1 MDIINIKIK
10 EIDDLIRLQ
19 LWDNL
24 NKIIIRILLIKI
36 KIMNNNHMFMIKLI
50 LILKIEVILDK
61 ICTIQTF
68 KIRINIYLNL
78 NLANNKIQKII
89 MDKNHNLGQKIVL
102 MKMML

>member
-10 EIDDLIRLQ
+10 EIDNLIRLQ

-36 KIMNNNHMFMIKLI
+36 KIMSNNHMFMIKLI

-61 ICTIQTF
+61 ICTI
-68 KIRINIYLNL
+68 
-78 NLANNKIQKII
+78 
-89 MDKNHNLGQKIVL
+89 
-102 MKMML
+102 

>member
-61 ICTIQTF
+61 ICTI
-68 KIRINIYLNL
+68 
-78 NLANNKIQKII
+78 
-89 MDKNHNLGQKIVL
+89 
-102 MKMML
+102 